1 VTTNTLSQLYS
12 DREAIYHLKQ
22 ALEEGKNW
30 YVALLE
36 AIGLWG
42 SAEETYRGDT
52 YRYLIFGEA
61 FDWLSLAQ
69 RLCLEVD
76 GLVPEEE
83 KLNLL
88 FRATPPI
95 DVSQEEFRRL
105 IGEVK
110 YSAYLNYLYGIVVE
124 EALVAAVADE
134 VYKDLGSLGAMRLD
148 KIEKEAFRRIY
159 DADFA
164 ALLGEFREETG
175 RSPSEDSSLTELKEF
190 TYWLF
195 KRRVA
200 SCEKA
205 RVASDTRKALEWLQ
219 RQWASVV
226 RRRAESAG
234 GTAAGEC

>member
-1 VTTNTLSQLYS
+1 MSQLYS

-22 ALEEGKNW
+22 ALAEGKNW

-42 SAEETYRGDT
+42 SAEETYEGDT
-52 YRYLIFGEA
+52 YCYLIFGEA

-76 GLVPEEE
+76 GLLPEEE

-88 FRATPPI
+88 FRATPPVEI
-95 DVSQEEFRRL
+95 SQQEFRRL

-110 YSAYLNYLYGIVVE
+110 YRAYLNYLYGIVVE
-124 EALVAAVADE
+124 EALVAAVAEE
-134 VYKDLGSLGAMRLD
+134 VHKDLGSLGVVQLD
-148 KIEKEAFRRIY
+148 KIEKEAYRRVY
-159 DADFA
+159 DADLP
-164 ALLGEFREETG
+164 ALLREFRQEMGLSCSKEA
-175 RSPSEDSSLTELKEF
+175 SLIEFKEL

-219 RQWASVV
+219 GQWASVM
-226 RRRAESAG
+226 RRREELTSRR
-234 GTAAGEC
+234 AARAS